1 MDFVQSYGAIL
12 NTVITLVPVLTYNL
26 KRTVESNTNDLNKK
40 YYYYF
45 VTKCV
50 ISMYLLIPLIFLK
63 RSAVVNFHNQYE
75 VKHKIRHMRVD
86 CSI

>member
-1 MDFVQSYGAIL
+1 ML
-12 NTVITLVPVLTYNL
+12 LKLVKDVELIIVPISTNMALLYCSCVLTHYL

-50 ISMYLLIPLIFLK
+50 TSM
-63 RSAVVNFHNQYE
+63 
-75 VKHKIRHMRVD
+75 
-86 CSI
+86 